1 MVRRAKFCGDMFG
14 VVMLFTKDR
23 KILGGSLRERGCCLQ
38 ACAQANDTYVFIY
51 VSSLGASGL

>member
-1 MVRRAKFCGDMFG
+1 MWRYVCSSD
-14 VVMLFTKDR
+14 VMLKSGNSQKIE

-38 ACAQANDTYVFIY
+38 VCAQANDTYVFIY